1 MVKKEKIFNF
11 VLVLILFVTLIV
23 LTGCGQKNEEQV
35 VENTQ
40 NNMVENEVVE
50 ESPIKNG
57 NETYIDADSGY
68 IFNDTTGDISFY
80 DKNTHSVYN
89 TDSKEFTYLDIRDGY
104 VYNFNTGKTT
114 LVSGSTT
121 LGS

>member
-57 NETYIDADSGY
+57 KYEMVIESVEELPDE
-68 IFNDTTGDISFY
+68 DI
-80 DKNTHSVYN
+80 
-89 TDSKEFTYLDIRDGY
+89 YLEIYEIGRAH
-104 VYNFNTGKTT
+104 V
-114 LVSGSTT
+114 
-121 LGS
+121 